1 VEITMNHTRLA
12 LAVAALAA
20 VSACSSTKETRGL
33 TPPATAETAVTDTR
47 ISTDF
52 RDEGISIHYNL
63 LGSLD
68 RIEVTGTAPT
78 WKGNHTVL
86 AEADA
91 MDKLVKFVH
100 GQSVT
105 TERRIR
111 VIARTLD
118 RARDNTLNRF
128 NNTEGTLAFNA
139 RDVEQDVPAAGGSTE
154 DNGQSNTSR
163 RIADRVENT
172 LVNTVTSITARGH
185 LTGVRK
191 ISDDVR
197 QNGAQYVAVYRWS
210 QKDQDISELL
220 RRQMR

>member
-1 VEITMNHTRLA
+1 MNKTRLS

-20 VSACSSTKETRGL
+20 VTACGTTKETRGL
-33 TPPATAETAVTDTR
+33 PPPANAETAVTDTK

-52 RDEGISIHYNL
+52 RDEGIKIHYNL
-63 LGSLD
+63 SGSLD
-68 RIEVTGTAPT
+68 RIEVTGTAPA
-78 WKGNHTVL
+78 WKGNYTVL

-105 TERRIR
+105 TERRVR
-111 VIARTLD
+111 VISRTLD

-128 NNTEGTLAFNA
+128 NNTEGTLTFNA
-139 RDVEQDVPAAGGSTE
+139 QDVEQDVPGTMGTTE
-154 DNGQSNTSR
+154 DSGQSNTSR

-172 LVNTVTSITARGH
+172 LLNTVTSITARGR

-191 ISDDVR
+191 IRDEVR
-197 QNGAQYVAVYRWS
+197 QNGSQYVAVYQWS
-210 QKDQDISELL
+210 QRDQDASEL
-220 RRQMR
+220 MRSRMR

>member
-1 VEITMNHTRLA
+1 MNKRSLVLA
-12 LAVAALAA
+12 LAAAFA
-20 VSACSSTKETRGL
+20 VTGCSSTKETRGL
-33 TPPATAETAVTDTR
+33 PPPTNAETAVTDTK

-52 RDEGISIHYNL
+52 RDEGIKIYYNL
-63 LGSLD
+63 SGSLD
-68 RIEVTGTAPT
+68 RIEVVGTAPA
-78 WKGNHTVL
+78 WKGNYTVL

-100 GQSVT
+100 GQAVT
-105 TERRIR
+105 TERRVR

-118 RARDNTLNRF
+118 RARDNSLNKF
-128 NNTEGTLAFNA
+128 NNTEGTMKFNA
-139 RDVEQDVPAAGGSTE
+139 QDVEQDLPGSGESTE
-154 DNGQSNTSR
+154 DSGQSNTSR

-172 LVNTVTSITARGH
+172 LLNTVTSITARGR

-197 QNGAQYVAVYRWS
+197 QNGALYVAVYQWS
-210 QKDQDISELL
+210 QKDQDTSELL